1 VDGERLGFFVGAKT
15 RDKNPM
21 SVFWRV
27 WWGCGGGGTI

>member
-21 SVFWRV
+21 SAFLA
-27 WWGCGGGGTI
+27 CGVGAQSEDRT